1 MQYSIPVKSIF
12 SDASVFDPA
21 LTETIQSSNLEG
33 GAMELV
39 RSTGIRPNLKG
50 YMYLVKVVSRCAED
64 QELLFPLRAGAYKIV
79 SLECGVSVSCLER
92 NIRTAIDQAF
102 FSTPDQLRRY
112 FAYPGDKPYASEFI
126 AVLVDRLR
134 QLYFENL

>member
-33 GAMELV
+33 VAMELV

-64 QELLFPLRAGAYKIV
+64 
-79 SLECGVSVSCLER
+79 
-92 NIRTAIDQAF
+92 
-102 FSTPDQLRRY
+102 
-112 FAYPGDKPYASEFI
+112 
-126 AVLVDRLR
+126 
-134 QLYFENL
+134 